1 MNPTMTR
8 RACEPRAFLRKVLE
22 CASPLALFG
31 TVRKRRR
38 AAALQDAGALT
49 AALLLAAA
57 LPASAAEPFWFNTL
71 IANWT
76 DYGTPEY
83 LDFVGEAKP
92 QVAQVGFYGVT
103 FYSVAHTKFGKG
115 YPAHFPVEGTKE
127 CGEFFRKLNTEVHAR
142 GTKVVGHFNTTFIL
156 GDPDK
161 RAGFFDW
168 YHNGWDTKALGPKPT
183 ANPTEMLAVDV
194 EGKLITTS
202 SYKIGGWP
210 EYHGCLNNPLWRA
223 CLKAMMTDAIARG
236 VDGLIANYYYRRDCM
251 CAHCVGGFRAWLGT
265 NYSTAQLKQQ
275 FAIAELKAHEFKE
288 IPSWHNPKETSPY
301 RLAALKW
308 TQLSLKDAFDD
319 VFIAHGRKLKPDLLV
334 AQWNHL
340 GAFNQIS
347 GDERC
352 LLPGDVWGRDES
364 YLWYSTGNAAS
375 QTDLVNGDL
384 GDGTLQLRYIR
395 GAFGPKPFV
404 LGKYE
409 QTRTRATIAE
419 GIANGGAGL
428 GFYANFKNPAGREAM
443 TTYFRFAR
451 EHRDLYVGAQPA
463 AELLLLYPRSA
474 VQRGDVEP
482 VARFKAIGH
491 QLARAGYTFD
501 IVPDDVLT
509 EAQLAKR
516 RAVVFITPYS
526 GPLTLK
532 GEERTPLAVTKEL
545 DAGLLASWRWPLV
558 FVTRREGALTVVT
571 SVLSQPKRRL
581 VHLVNYHREEPPK
594 TATMGRGPH
603 EEKPL
608 AVENLAVRLALQP
621 GERVKSIRLL
631 SPDAD
636 VSTGPA
642 GLVQRNGEAAF
653 TVPRMLIYTV
663 AVVELE

>member
-1 MNPTMTR
+1 MTSS
-8 RACEPRAFLRKVLE
+8 LR
-22 CASPLALFG
+22 LALVGAFACLALPL
-31 TVRKRRR
+31 R
-38 AAALQDAGALT
+38 AAV
-49 AALLLAAA
+49 
-57 LPASAAEPFWFNTL
+57 PVWFNTL

-83 LDFVGEAKP
+83 LDFVGEARP
-92 QVAQVGFYGVT
+92 EICQVGFYGVT
-103 FYSVAHTKFGKG
+103 FYSVAHTPFGKG
-115 YPAHFPVEGTKE
+115 YPAHFPVQGTKE
-127 CGEFFRKLNTEVHAR
+127 CGEFFRNLNKEVHAR
-142 GTKVVGHFNTTFIL
+142 GSKVVGHFNTTFIL

-168 YHNGWDTKALGPKPT
+168 YHNGWDAKALGPKPT
-183 ANPTEMLAVDV
+183 VNPTEMLAVDAA
-194 EGKLITTS
+194 GKLITTS

-210 EYHGCLNNPLWRA
+210 EYHGCLNNPLWRK

-251 CAHCVGGFRAWLGT
+251 CPHCVGGFRAWLGT
-265 NYSTAQLKQQ
+265 NYTAAQLNQQ
-275 FAIAELKAHEFKE
+275 FAIADLKAHEFKE

-301 RLAALKW
+301 KLAALKW

-319 VFIAHGRKLKPDLLV
+319 VFIAHGRQLKPDLLV

-340 GAFNQIS
+340 SAFTQIS

-352 LLPGDVWGRDES
+352 LLPGGVWGRGEN

-375 QTDLVNGDL
+375 QTDLANGDL
-384 GDGTLQLRYIR
+384 GDGTLQLRYVR
-395 GAFGPKPFV
+395 GAFGPRPFV

-409 QTRTRATIAE
+409 QSRTRATIAE

-443 TTYFRFAR
+443 TTYFGFAR
-451 EHRDLYVGAQPA
+451 KHRDLYLGAQSA

-474 VQRGDVEP
+474 VHRGDVEP

-491 QLARAGYTFD
+491 QLALAGYAFD
-501 IVPDDVLT
+501 IVPDDIVT
-509 EAQLAKR
+509 GAQIASRRVVVATSVGRADLRSASSADRDQQGRTQRGPTTLSVDAMPADDLVAKWR
-516 RAVVFITPYS
+516 
-526 GPLTLK
+526 
-532 GEERTPLAVTKEL
+532 KEL
-545 DAGLLASWRWPLV
+545 VA
-558 FVTRREGALTVVT
+558 VTRREGATTVVT

-581 VHLVNYHREEPPK
+581 VHLVNYNREEPPK
-594 TATMGRGPH
+594 TRTMGSGPH
-603 EEKPL
+603 EEKPI
-608 AVENLAVRLALQP
+608 AVEGITVRLALQLD
-621 GERVKSIRLL
+621 ERVKSIRLL
-631 SPDAD
+631 SPDAE

-642 GLVQRNGEAAF
+642 GLVQRAGEAAF

>member
-1 MNPTMTR
+1 MTSS
-8 RACEPRAFLRKVLE
+8 LR
-22 CASPLALFG
+22 LAL
-31 TVRKRRR
+31 V
-38 AAALQDAGALT
+38 GAFACL
-49 AALLLAAA
+49 A
-57 LPASAAEPFWFNTL
+57 LPLRAAEPVWFNTL

-83 LDFVGEAKP
+83 LDFVGEARP
-92 QVAQVGFYGVT
+92 EICQVGFYGVT
-103 FYSVAHTKFGKG
+103 FYSVAHTPFGKG
-115 YPAHFPVEGTKE
+115 YPAHFPVQGTKE
-127 CGEFFRKLNTEVHAR
+127 CGEFFRNLNKEVHAR
-142 GTKVVGHFNTTFIL
+142 GSKVVGHFNTTFIL

-168 YHNGWDTKALGPKPT
+168 YHNGWDAKALGPKPT
-183 ANPTEMLAVDV
+183 VNPTEMLAVDAA
-194 EGKLITTS
+194 GKLITTS

-210 EYHGCLNNPLWRA
+210 EYHGCLNNPLWRK

-251 CAHCVGGFRAWLGT
+251 CPHCVGGFRAWLGT
-265 NYSTAQLKQQ
+265 NYTAAQLNQQ
-275 FAIAELKAHEFKE
+275 FAIADLKAHEFKE

-301 RLAALKW
+301 KLAALKW

-319 VFIAHGRKLKPDLLV
+319 VFIAHGRQLKPDLLV

-340 GAFNQIS
+340 SAFTQIS

-352 LLPGDVWGRDES
+352 LLPGGVWGRGEN

-375 QTDLVNGDL
+375 QTDLANGDL
-384 GDGTLQLRYIR
+384 GDGTLQLRYVR
-395 GAFGPKPFV
+395 GAFGPRPFV

-409 QTRTRATIAE
+409 QSRTRATIAE

-443 TTYFRFAR
+443 TTYFGFAR
-451 EHRDLYVGAQPA
+451 KHRDLYLGAQSA

-474 VQRGDVEP
+474 VHRGDVEP

-491 QLARAGYTFD
+491 QLALAGYAFD
-501 IVPDDVLT
+501 IVPDDIVT
-509 EAQLAKR
+509 GAQIASRRVVVATSVGRADLRSASSADRDQQGRTQRGPTTLSVDAMPADDLVAKWR
-516 RAVVFITPYS
+516 
-526 GPLTLK
+526 
-532 GEERTPLAVTKEL
+532 KEL
-545 DAGLLASWRWPLV
+545 VA
-558 FVTRREGALTVVT
+558 VTRREGATTVVT

-581 VHLVNYHREEPPK
+581 VHLVNYNREEPPK
-594 TATMGRGPH
+594 TRTMGSGPH
-603 EEKPL
+603 EEKPI
-608 AVENLAVRLALQP
+608 AVEGITVRLALQLD
-621 GERVKSIRLL
+621 ERVKSIRLL
-631 SPDAD
+631 SPDAE

-642 GLVQRNGEAAF
+642 GLVQRAGEAAF

>member
-1 MNPTMTR
+1 MNPAITCR
-8 RACEPRAFLRKVLE
+8 SGPPHAFLRKVLQ
-22 CASPLALFG
+22 CASPRALLG
-31 TVRKRRR
+31 
-38 AAALQDAGALT
+38 ALLLT
-49 AALLLAAA
+49 AAL
-57 LPASAAEPFWFNTL
+57 PARAAEPFWFNTL

-127 CGEFFRKLNTEVHAR
+127 CGEFFRKLNADLHAR
-142 GTKVVGHFNTTFIL
+142 GSKVVGHFNTTFIL
-156 GDPDK
+156 GDPEK

-168 YHNGWDTKALGPKPT
+168 YHNGWDAKALGPKPT
-183 ANPTEMLAVDV
+183 ANPIEMLAVDV

-251 CAHCVGGFRAWLGT
+251 CTHCVGGFRAWLGT
-265 NYSTAQLKQQ
+265 NYSTAQLKDR
-275 FAIAELKAHEFKE
+275 FAIADLKAHQFKE

-301 RLAALKW
+301 KLAALKW

-319 VFIAHGRKLKPDLLV
+319 VFITHGRKLKPDLLV

-340 GAFNQIS
+340 GGFNQIS

-375 QTDLVNGDL
+375 QTDLANGDL
-384 GDGTLQLRYIR
+384 GDGTLQLRYVR
-395 GAFGPKPFV
+395 GAFGPRPFV

-491 QLARAGYTFD
+491 QLALAGYAFD
-501 IVPDDVLT
+501 IVPDDMVT
-509 EAQLAKR
+509 EAQIASR
-516 RAVVFITPYS
+516 RAVVDCDSAFA
-526 GPLTLK
+526 L
-532 GEERTPLAVTKEL
+532 ERRPRARREATGQRELAGSETGAPAKWLAVPATPEESAVAGWRKEL
-545 DAGLLASWRWPLV
+545 VSI
-558 FVTRREGALTVVT
+558 TRREGAATVVA
-571 SVLSQPKRRL
+571 SVLSQPKRRI
-581 VHLVNYHREEPPK
+581 VHLVNYNREEPPK
-594 TATMGRGPH
+594 TATTGRGPH

-608 AVENLAVRLALQP
+608 AVEHLTVRLALQP

-631 SPDAD
+631 SPDAE

-642 GLVQRNGEAAF
+642 GLVQRTGEAAF

>member
-1 MNPTMTR
+1 MLPRWDMNPAM
-8 RACEPRAFLRKVLE
+8 PR
-22 CASPLALFG
+22 
-31 TVRKRRR
+31 
-38 AAALQDAGALT
+38 
-49 AALLLAAA
+49 LLLACA
-57 LPASAAEPFWFNTL
+57 LTILPLSARAAEPFWFNTL
-71 IANWT
+71 VAHWT

-83 LDFVGEAKP
+83 LDFIGEAKP

-127 CGEFFRKLNTEVHAR
+127 CGEFFRKLNQEVHAR
-142 GTKVVGHFNTTFIL
+142 GSKVVGHFNTTFIL

-168 YHNGWDTKALGPKPT
+168 YHNLWDTKTFGPKPT
-183 ANPTEMLAVDV
+183 PDPTQMLAVNA

-236 VDGLIANYYYRRDCM
+236 VDGLIANYYYRRECM
-251 CAHCVGGFRAWLGT
+251 CSHCVGGFRAWLGT
-265 NYSTAQLKQQ
+265 NYNAAQLKEQ
-275 FAIAELKAHEFKE
+275 FAIADLKAHEFKE

-301 RLAALKW
+301 KLAALKW
-308 TQLSLKDAFDD
+308 TQISLKAAFDD
-319 VFIAHGRKLKPDLLV
+319 VFIAHGRKLKPDLMV

-340 GAFNQIS
+340 SAFSQIN

-375 QTDLVNGDL
+375 QTDLANGDL

-395 GAFGPKPFV
+395 GAFGPKPFL

-428 GFYANFKNPAGREAM
+428 GFYATFKNPAGREAM
-443 TTYFRFAR
+443 TTYFGFAAK
-451 EHRDLYVGAQPA
+451 HRDLYKGAQPA

-474 VQRGDVEP
+474 VHRGDVEP
-482 VARFKAIGH
+482 VARFKAIGK
-491 QLARAGYTFD
+491 QLAREGYVFD
-501 IVPDDVLT
+501 IVPDDIVT
-509 EAQLAKR
+509 EAQIVSRRVVVAASPELER
-516 RAVVFITPYS
+516 RALLGKGDGAGQSRTML
-526 GPLTLK
+526 GAPLRLTVPALPADDQIAQW
-532 GEERTPLAVTKEL
+532 RKEL
-545 DAGLLASWRWPLV
+545 AS
-558 FVTRREGALTVVT
+558 VTRREGAPTVVA

-581 VHLVNYHREEPPK
+581 VHLVNYNREEPPK
-594 TATMGRGPH
+594 TRTMGSGPH

-608 AVENLAVRLALQP
+608 AVEGTTVRLALAP
-621 GERVKSIRLL
+621 GERVKSVRLL
-631 SPDAD
+631 SPDAE

-642 GLVQRNGEAAF
+642 GLVQRAGEAAF
-653 TVPRMLIYTV
+653 TVPRLLIYTV
-663 AVVELE
+663 AVAELD